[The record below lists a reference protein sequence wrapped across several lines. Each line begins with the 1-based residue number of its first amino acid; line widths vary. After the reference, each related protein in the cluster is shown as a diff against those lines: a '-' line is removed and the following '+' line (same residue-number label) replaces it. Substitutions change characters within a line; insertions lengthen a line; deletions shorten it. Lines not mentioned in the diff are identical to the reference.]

1 MKLQIV
7 PAKQGAR
14 WVKLGMV
21 TFFKQPLALSGLFFM
36 FLAAMSLLNMVPLI
50 GTALALMLL
59 PGATL
64 GLMAA
69 TRETTLGKFPMP
81 SILISAFRAGRQQMR
96 AMMTLGGMYAVGFL
110 LVLAASA
117 AIDGGSFAKLYLM
130 GGSVTPE
137 LVQEPGFQSAALTAI
152 ALYIPL
158 SLMFWHAPA
167 LVHWHGISP
176 GKSLFFSLVACWR
189 NFLTF
194 TVYSLVWMAVFVGTG
209 LVAATIAGMVG
220 GAALATTLLF
230 PVAML
235 MASMFFVSMYFTFRD
250 CFEATLGEPQ

>member
-1 MKLQIV
+1 V
-7 PAKQGAR
+7 
-14 WVKLGMV
+14 
-21 TFFKQPLALSGLFFM
+21 
-36 FLAAMSLLNMVPLI
+36 
-50 GTALALMLL
+50 LL

-96 AMMTLGGMYAVGFL
+96 AMLTLGGMYAAGFM
-110 LVLAASA
+110 LVLAVTV

-137 LVQEPGFQSAALTAI
+137 LVQDPSFQTAALTAM

-176 GKSLFFSLVACWR
+176 AKSLFFSLVACWR
-189 NFLTF
+189 NFWTF
-194 TVYSLVWMAVFVGTG
+194 TVYSLAWMATFMGTG
-209 LVAATIAGMVG
+209 LVVATIAGMVG
-220 GAALATTLLF
+220 GTTLATALLF

-235 MASMFFVSMYFTFRD
+235 MAAMFFASMYFTFRD
-250 CFEATLGEPQ
+250 CFEAPLGEPE

>member
-1 MKLQIV
+1 MKLQMV

-14 WVKLGMV
+14 WVKLGIA
-21 TFFKQPLALSGLFFM
+21 TFFKQPLALSGLFLM
-36 FLAAMSLLNMVPLI
+36 FLAAMSVLNMVPLI

-59 PGATL
+59 PGTTL
-64 GLMAA
+64 GLMA
-69 TRETTLGKFPMP
+69 

-96 AMMTLGGMYAVGFL
+96 AMMKLGGIYAVGVL
-110 LVLAASA
+110 LILAVSA
-117 AIDGGSFAKLYLM
+117 AVDGGSFAKLYLM

-137 LVQEPGFQSAALTAI
+137 LVQDPGFQGAALTAI

-194 TVYSLVWMAVFVGTG
+194 TVYSLVWMATFVGTG
-209 LVAATIAGMVG
+209 LVVATIASMVG

-230 PVAML
+230 PITML
-235 MASMFFVSMYFTFRD
+235 MASMFFTSMYFTFRD
-250 CFEATLGEPQ
+250 CFEATLGEPP

>member
-1 MKLQIV
+1 MKLQMV

-14 WVKLGMV
+14 WVKLGIA
-21 TFFKQPLALSGLFFM
+21 TFFKQPLALSGLFLM
-36 FLAAMSLLNMVPLI
+36 FLAAMSVLNMVPLI

-59 PGATL
+59 PGTTL

-69 TRETTLGKFPMP
+69 TREATLGKFPMP

-96 AMMTLGGMYAVGFL
+96 AMMKLGGIYAVGVL
-110 LVLAASA
+110 LILAVSA
-117 AIDGGSFAKLYLM
+117 AVDGGSFAKLYLM

-137 LVQEPGFQSAALTAI
+137 LVQDPGFQGAALTAI

-194 TVYSLVWMAVFVGTG
+194 TVYSLVWMATFVGTG
-209 LVAATIAGMVG
+209 LVVATIASMVG

-230 PVAML
+230 PITML
-235 MASMFFVSMYFTFRD
+235 MASMFFTSMYFTFRD
-250 CFEATLGEPQ
+250 CFEATLGEPP